1 MYQVKV
7 KYGKTHE
14 NGCVKPTTD
23 VYVVD
28 ALSFTEA
35 EARTTEYVQPYI
47 SGEFTVTDIKRVKY
61 AEVWGN
67 DKGNYWFEAQLEFI
81 TFDERSGAEKRTKNR
96 MLVQADNIT
105 EAMQAVADNMK
116 GTMADYEAVCI
127 KQTQI
132 IEYIK
137 CESTQTSNNNEND

>member
-7 KYGKTHE
+7 KYDKVQE

-35 EARTTEYVQPYI
+35 EAVTTEYVKPWI

-67 DKGNYWFEAQLEFI
+67 DKGDYWYEAQLEFI
-81 TFDERSGAEKRTKNR
+81 TIDEKSGSEKRTKNR
-96 MLVQADNIT
+96 MLVQADNLT
-105 EAMQAVADNMK
+105 EAMQAVAENMR

-127 KQTQI
+127 KQTNI
-132 IEYIK
+132 LEYIK
-137 CESTQTSNNNEND
+137 CESTETNNTQEK

>member
-7 KYGKTHE
+7 KYDKLHE
-14 NGCVKPTTD
+14 NGCVKPVTD

-35 EARTTEYVQPYI
+35 EARITEYVQPYI

-67 DKGNYWFEAQLEFI
+67 DKGDYWFEAQLEFI
-81 TFDERSGAEKRTKNR
+81 TIDENSSSEKRTKNR
-96 MLVQADNIT
+96 MLVQADTLT
-105 EAMQAVADNMK
+105 EAMQAVADNMR

-127 KQTQI
+127 KQTPI
-132 IEYIK
+132 LEYIK
-137 CESTQTSNNNEND
+137 CESTQPQNTPKQ